1 MEADHVVERQ
11 LVASASTLKVQED
24 MNGDDVDAPVV
35 GQKVSFDVIAQR
47 GLDLQPTPFSV
58 LPVTHFY
65 PVAQLYPV
73 THFYPLQPTL
83 ILCAVGILKCSS
95 SVKFVVLF
103 NVRHYKISCSNR
115 GSNVELITTRY
126 STKLSPITIQLRCEY
141 IENDDE
147 FFQFYLYAP
156 KTNNALVFSVCGE
169 KITKT

>member
-58 LPVTHFY
+58 LPITHFY
-65 PVAQLYPV
+65 PE

>member
-58 LPVTHFY
+58 LPI
-65 PVAQLYPV
+65 

>member
-1 MEADHVVERQ
+1 MERQ

-65 PVAQLYPV
+65 PETHFYPVAQLYPV

-83 ILCAVGILKCSS
+83 ILCVVGILKCFS

-103 NVRHYKISCSNR
+103 NVRHCKISCSNR

-126 STKLSPITIQLRCEY
+126 SPQLPPITIQLRCEY
-141 IENDDE
+141 MENDDE
-147 FFQFYLYAP
+147 FILILSLCTQN
-156 KTNNALVFSVCGE
+156 KQRTSVFSVRE
-169 KITKT
+169 KNTKT